1 VEREKKR
8 DLKHFGKS
16 FSMRMTIKPILPFD
30 FGLSAS
36 IFSEGDKQIGK
47 YENGKYWQVIRVK
60 NKLVL
65 ITISSSGTAD
75 AKLLVKLK
83 SNEKFSNNDK
93 KIAEEII
100 VSLFNL
106 MFDLK
111 PFYEHVKNDKIMAEL
126 TKKLR
131 GLKSPTTPTVFEA
144 LTNSIIEQ
152 QISIKVAY
160 SMQRKLIKTFGD
172 VLKIDNEVYY
182 AYPTPQKLASV
193 TTGQLRECGLSAKKA
208 EYIQNVSKMVA
219 DRKLDLEKFKSYED
233 VKEIINTL
241 CEIRGIGVWTAELTM
256 LRGMQKL
263 EAIPADDLGLR
274 RTISHYYCKDRK
286 ISIQEARKIAEKW
299 GKWKGLAA
307 FYLIMAE
314 RLNLEI

>member
-1 VEREKKR
+1 
-8 DLKHFGKS
+8 
-16 FSMRMTIKPILPFD
+16 MRMTIKPILPFD

-60 NKLVL
+60 NKLIL

-75 AKLLVKLK
+75 ETKLLVNLK
-83 SNEKFSNNDK
+83 SNEKVSNNDK

-106 MFDLK
+106 KFDLK
-111 PFYEHVKNDKIMAEL
+111 PFYEHVKKDKIMAEL
-126 TKKLR
+126 TQKLR

-144 LTNSIIEQ
+144 LINSIIEQ
-152 QISIKVAY
+152 QISIKVAH
-160 SMQRKLIKTFGD
+160 SIQRKLIKTFGD
-172 VLKIDNEVYY
+172 ALKLDNEVYY
-182 AYPTPQKLASV
+182 AYPTPQILASV
-193 TTGQLRECGLSAKKA
+193 TTEQLRECGLSAKKA
-208 EYIQNVSKMVA
+208 EYLRNVSKMVA

-274 RTISHYYCKDRK
+274 RTVSHYYCKDRK
-286 ISIQEARKIAEKW
+286 ISSQDARRIAEKW

-307 FYLIMAE
+307 FYLIIAE
-314 RLNLEI
+314 RLNVEI